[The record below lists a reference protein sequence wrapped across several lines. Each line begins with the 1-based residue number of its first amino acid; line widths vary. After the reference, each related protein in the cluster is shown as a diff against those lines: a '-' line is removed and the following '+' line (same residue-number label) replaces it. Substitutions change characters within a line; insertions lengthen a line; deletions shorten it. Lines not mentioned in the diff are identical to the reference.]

1 MKQSITLLLPLILL
15 AASCGTTAQYSA
27 HRFED
32 GLYVVSSV
40 REVKIYSPEEFEQ
53 RAAMDLACKK
63 SFSENDYESYSV
75 IIVPSLMFSSWCYDP
90 WYYDSWDYYRWN
102 RGWRDPWYYNSW
114 RYNYRYYD
122 PWYNPWRYDPW
133 YHNPW
138 RYDPWYYDPWRYDH
152 WYYDPWYGPY
162 WHGGYVGPV
171 GPRPPKPGLSPN
183 GNY

>member
-63 SFSENDYESYSV
+63 SFRENDIPYSYIFVEYEEDTGFYHH
-75 IIVPSLMFSSWCYDP
+75 
-90 WYYDSWDYYRWN
+90 SWDWEVLD
-102 RGWRDPWYYNSW
+102 GQDQF
-114 RYNYRYYD
+114 
-122 PWYNPWRYDPW
+122 
-133 YHNPW
+133 
-138 RYDPWYYDPWRYDH
+138 
-152 WYYDPWYGPY
+152 
-162 WHGGYVGPV
+162 
-171 GPRPPKPGLSPN
+171 
-183 GNY
+183 